1 MSTLTSTG
9 ITFSDSTSLGTA
21 AGSVSGTGYQ
31 KLANGIILQWYAT
44 TSTTGTY
51 NFPIAF
57 PNACVTVGCTWR
69 AAGSQGGVCG
79 TPVVLS
85 KSASQVVVGYK
96 DRNSA
101 TFNGLY
107 FFAMGY

>member
-1 MSTLTSTG
+1 MAVITSTG
-9 ITFSDSTSLGTA
+9 ITFSDSTSLSTA

-31 KLANGIILQWYAT
+31 KLANGIIIQWYAT
-44 TSTTGTY
+44 TSTNATY

-69 AAGSQGGVCG
+69 ASASQGGRCG

-85 KSASQVVVGYK
+85 KSTTQVVVGYK
-96 DRNSA
+96 DRASA
-101 TFNGLY
+101 VFNGLY